1 MTIALSL
8 LFYLIIFL
16 TIFIVFIKNEDF
28 QKFILLC
35 LFVRLIF
42 ILINISIFP
51 LPDSRGDAFNWE
63 WNAWFWASSGIT
75 RLLNEIITHTHGN
88 SWTYAKLISYIYIF
102 TGRNY
107 LLILLLNLSISL
119 LTMHWLI
126 KIIKE
131 LNFNNEQN
139 KIILIS
145 FIFFPGIINYSS
157 VSLRE
162 VYIIFMISLIIFY
175 LIKWINKFEI
185 KYFFILALLFFINNY
200 LHEGI
205 FTGILI
211 LILIQITNYFINL
224 FNNYNIKNFSI
235 LFLSFSSISV
245 LMYYFHTS
253 IPYLELITSEAQKSF
268 QGIPQCERV
277 PGCENKNLNFFESL
291 MNKIKISHDGDSSY
305 PSYLIPNGQIE
316 TILITP
322 LRMIYFYIGPFL
334 IDIKKITHYYIYLDS
349 LFYTFFLGIIFYN
362 FKKIISNKYFLVL
375 FIFLIYFSLVFSFGA
390 SNFGSSYRH
399 RVKFILFFLIL
410 TTPFI
415 DKYISKLL
423 KKYNLKFN

>member
-1 MTIALSL
+1 MEITLSL

-16 TIFIVFIKNEDF
+16 IVFIVFIKNENF
-28 QKFILLC
+28 QKFIILC

-63 WNAWFWASSGIT
+63 WNAWFWANLGIT
-75 RLLNEIITHTHGN
+75 RLLNEIITLTHGN
-88 SWTYAKLISYIYIF
+88 SWTYAKMISYIYVF

-131 LNFNNEQN
+131 LNFNNNQK
-139 KIILIS
+139 KIILIF

-175 LIKWINKFEI
+175 LIKWVNNFDM
-185 KYFFILALLFFINNY
+185 KYFLILAFLFFINNF

-205 FTGILI
+205 FTGII
-211 LILIQITNYFINL
+211 
-224 FNNYNIKNFSI
+224 I
-235 LFLSFSSISV
+235 LFLILLFNYLSNLINNFNYKNISIFLFSFSSISV
-245 LMYYFHTS
+245 LLYYFHNS

-291 MNKIKISHDGDSSY
+291 MNKTKISHDGDSSY
-305 PSYLIPNGQIE
+305 PNYLIPNGQFE

-322 LRMIYFYIGPFL
+322 LRMLYFYVGPFL
-334 IDIKKITHYYIYLDS
+334 IDIKKVTHYYIYLDS
-349 LFYTFFLGIIFYN
+349 LLYTAFLGIIFYN
-362 FKKIISNKYFLVL
+362 FKKIISNKYFLIL
-375 FIFLIYFSLVFSFGA
+375 LIFLLYFSFIFSFGT

-415 DKYISKLL
+415 DIYISRLL
-423 KKYNLKFN
+423 EKYKN